1 VSTDVHTTV
10 DDRPAGAPP
19 AAATGSPYPE
29 LGDPADRGSVS
40 ITDRVV
46 ERIAGHAV
54 TQVEG
59 ASAAP
64 RRLLGVSLGG
74 DGSGNEASVDAR
86 VDGSIVTVDA
96 TVAVGYPSS
105 VRAVTARL
113 RTHVRAEVERLT
125 GMRVAHID
133 VDVVSMRAPA
143 AQPRRVL

>member
-1 VSTDVHTTV
+1 MSTAVAITV
-10 DDRPAGAPP
+10 DDRPTGVPP

-29 LGDPADRGSVS
+29 LGDPAERGSVS
-40 ITDRVV
+40 IADRVV

-54 TQVEG
+54 SQVEG

-64 RRLLGVSLGG
+64 RRLLGVALGG
-74 DGSGNEASVDAR
+74 DRSDKEASVNAR

-96 TVAVGYPSS
+96 TVAVGYPHSI
-105 VRAVTARL
+105 RAVTARL

-143 AQPRRVL
+143 ARPRRVL

>member
-1 VSTDVHTTV
+1 MSTAVARAV
-10 DDRPAGAPP
+10 GDRPTGVPL
-19 AAATGSPYPE
+19 AAATGSAYPE
-29 LGDPADRGSVS
+29 LGNPADRGSVH
-40 ITDRVV
+40 IADRAVA
-46 ERIAGHAV
+46 RIAGHAV

-59 ASAAP
+59 TSAAP

-74 DGSGNEASVDAR
+74 DQPDKEASVNAR
-86 VDGSIVTVDA
+86 VDGSIVTVNA
-96 TVAVGYPSS
+96 TVAVGYPQS

>member
-1 VSTDVHTTV
+1 VSTAVASSV
-10 DDRPAGAPP
+10 DDRPTGIPL

-40 ITDRVV
+40 IADRVV

-54 TQVEG
+54 TQVDA

-64 RRLLGVSLGG
+64 RRLLGVALR
-74 DGSGNEASVDAR
+74 GNPPDKEASVSAR

-96 TVAVGYPSS
+96 TVAVGYPHS

-113 RTHVRAEVERLT
+113 RAHVRAEVERLT

>member
-1 VSTDVHTTV
+1 VSTAAAPAV
-10 DDRPAGAPP
+10 DDRPTGVPL
-19 AAATGSPYPE
+19 AAETGSPYPE

-40 ITDRVV
+40 IADRVV

-64 RRLLGVSLGG
+64 RRLLGVALGENPP
-74 DGSGNEASVDAR
+74 DKEASVDAR

-96 TVAVGYPSS
+96 TVAVGYPHS

>member
-1 VSTDVHTTV
+1 VSTAASTAVG
-10 DDRPAGAPP
+10 DRPTGVPLAAEAGSAH
-19 AAATGSPYPE
+19 PE
-29 LGDPADRGSVS
+29 LGDPADRGSVT
-40 ITDRVV
+40 IADRAV
-46 ERIAGHAV
+46 ERIAGHAM

-74 DGSGNEASVDAR
+74 DQPDKEASVNAR
-86 VDGSIVTVDA
+86 VDGATVTVDA
-96 TVAVGYPSS
+96 TVAVGYPNS

-113 RTHVRAEVERLT
+113 RTHVRAEVARLT
-125 GMRVAHID
+125 GMHVAHID

>member
-1 VSTDVHTTV
+1 MSTAVPTPT
-10 DDRPAGAPP
+10 DDRPTGVPL
-19 AAATGSPYPE
+19 AAETGSAYPE
-29 LGDPADRGSVS
+29 LGDPAERGSVS
-40 ITDRVV
+40 IADRVV

-64 RRLLGVSLGG
+64 RRLLGVSLGS
-74 DGSGNEASVDAR
+74 DRPDKEASVEAR
-86 VDGSIVTVDA
+86 IDGHTVTVDA
-96 TVAVGYPSS
+96 TIAVGWPAS

-125 GMRVAHID
+125 GMHVAHID